1 MILDIV
7 TPDRRMHFTLGDEPH
22 QLPEDVLHVLVPGVE
37 GDFQVLN
44 RHAPFFSLLRTGIV
58 QFQIGLHKVQLMVSG
73 GFCEVGADRVTI
85 LTEQAAYADEVD
97 AKAEE
102 EQLKRALKELEAL
115 GAVGTDQKDYKKFKA
130 AADQAQT
137 KLSLSKDT

>member
-22 QLPEDVLHVLVPGVE
+22 QLPEDILHVVVPGVE
-37 GDFQVLN
+37 GDFQVLRN
-44 RHAPFFSLLRTGIV
+44 HAPLFSLLRTGIV
-58 QFQIGLHKVQLMVSG
+58 QFQIGLHKVELMVSG
-73 GFCEVGADRVTI
+73 GFCEVGGDQVTI

-102 EQLKRALKELEAL
+102 DRLKRALKELEAL
-115 GAVGTDQKDYKKFKA
+115 GAVGTDQKDYIRSKT
-130 AADQAQT
+130 AADLAKS
-137 KLSLSKDT
+137 KLSLRRDA